1 MTSPTIPQFNLQA
14 SRELTPRDDAKKIVS
29 EVLKRVDQ
37 MIRKGDLDLA
47 QMEISRAK
55 ELDPRNVYAHA
66 LEERISAL
74 KKEVIYVQEKQCTSE
89 SNQETASEKVS
100 SAEIESPLAPLA
112 PQSIPTL
119 VTSTTNPSTPPSA
132 SVQKTSSVKGPINQE
147 ESLQESVVDRS
158 IELES
163 YRKALTEMWCDGTL
177 NEDEK
182 RRLNELRTLLEI
194 TDAEHEGIEKNI
206 KRECY
211 KNALFRQLS
220 TNPVSFSNS
229 KVLSELQATFH
240 ISEEE
245 HLQIQTQL
253 MNVMQHR
260 QRNKILVIDDD
271 TRLLELLSASLED
284 NGFDVTALPTS
295 DEAYALLRKF
305 EPDLILCDI
314 NLETST
320 MGGFTFYEK
329 VQELKSV
336 QRIPF
341 IFLSGLTDEILIR
354 TGKELGVDDYLMKPI
369 SEQTLVSTLRGKLKR
384 FKQLNKT
391 EGDTDNAGGR
401 SAFNHDLGEQIRQE
415 NMIL

>member
-1 MTSPTIPQFNLQA
+1 MKMINQNIPQQNLQ
-14 SRELTPRDDAKKIVS
+14 SIHELTPRDDNKKIVS

-37 MIRKGDLDLA
+37 LIRKGELDCA
-47 QMEISRAK
+47 QREIVKAK
-55 ELDPRNVYAHA
+55 ELDPRNVYALA

-74 KKEVIYVQEKQCTSE
+74 KTEFECTKIEIECTEGIRRLDELIQSGVISE
-89 SNQETASEKVS
+89 SPQPIAETLTMPPLSRLAPIVLSTTLV
-100 SAEIESPLAPLA
+100 PLAATLPSLPFDRSTDKA
-112 PQSIPTL
+112 IKDHEPQ
-119 VTSTTNPSTPPSA
+119 
-132 SVQKTSSVKGPINQE
+132 QE
-147 ESLQESVVDRS
+147 RVVDRS

-163 YRKALTEMWCDGTL
+163 YRKTLAEMWYDGALTV
-177 NEDEK
+177 DEK

-194 TDAEHEGIEKNI
+194 TDAEHEGIEKNV

-211 KNALFRQLS
+211 KSVIIRQLS
-220 TNPVSFSNS
+220 NNPIS
-229 KVLSELQATFH
+229 LSDAKSLSDLRNTFQ

-253 MNVMQHR
+253 MNVIQHK

-271 TRLLELLSASLED
+271 TRLLELLEASLED
-284 NGFDVTALPTS
+284 NGFDVTALSTS

-305 EPDLILCDI
+305 VPDLILCDI

-329 VQELKSV
+329 VQELKNIQS
-336 QRIPF
+336 IPF
-341 IFLSGLTDEILIR
+341 VFLSGLTDEVLVR

-384 FKQLNKT
+384 FKQLKKAVANPMT
-391 EGDTDNAGGR
+391 EMVA
-401 SAFNHDLGEQIRQE
+401 A
-415 NMIL
+415 

>member
-1 MTSPTIPQFNLQA
+1 MLSQNVPQPNFQ
-14 SRELTPRDDAKKIVS
+14 SMHELTPRDDNKKIVS

-37 MIRKGDLDLA
+37 LIRKGELDSA
-47 QMEISRAK
+47 QREIIKAK
-55 ELDPRNVYAHA
+55 ELDPRNVYALA

-74 KKEVIYVQEKQCTSE
+74 KTEFECTKIETECKEDIRRLDEFIQSSVTSKPP
-89 SNQETASEKVS
+89 QPVAETLSMP
-100 SAEIESPLAPLA
+100 PLSRPAP
-112 PQSIPTL
+112 I
-119 VTSTTNPSTPPSA
+119 VTSTTLVPLAATLPSLPFDRSTDMAIKDYEP
-132 SVQKTSSVKGPINQE
+132 QQGR
-147 ESLQESVVDRS
+147 VVDRS

-163 YRKALTEMWCDGTL
+163 YRKTLAEMWYDGALTAE
-177 NEDEK
+177 EK

-194 TDAEHEGIEKNI
+194 TDAEHEGIEKNV

-211 KNALFRQLS
+211 KSVINRRLS
-220 TNPVSFSNS
+220 NNPISLSDAKSLSN
-229 KVLSELQATFH
+229 LRNTFQ

-253 MNVMQHR
+253 MNVIQHK

-271 TRLLELLSASLED
+271 TRLLELLEASLED
-284 NGFDVTALPTS
+284 NGFDVTALSTS

-305 EPDLILCDI
+305 VPDLILCDI

-329 VQELKSV
+329 VQELKNV
-336 QRIPF
+336 QSIPF
-341 IFLSGLTDEILIR
+341 VFLSGLTDEVLVR

-384 FKQLNKT
+384 FKQLKK
-391 EGDTDNAGGR
+391 AV
-401 SAFNHDLGEQIRQE
+401 E
-415 NMIL
+415 NPMPAMIAA